1 MTQLL
6 RSESYDRRYAKLTK
20 AQAEAS
26 DQPVYWGT
34 PCKAHGH
41 RWRYVRN
48 DQCCLCQA
56 NWVKQRVARK
66 TGEYSNTRREID
78 RLLDELALKRLET
91 EGDLR

>member
-41 RWRYVRN
+41 RWRYVATGH
-48 DQCCLCQA
+48 CCLCNA
-56 NWVKQRVARK
+56 ERVKRYNDRK
-66 TGEYSNTRREID
+66 SGEYSNTRLEID

-91 EGDLR
+91 EGELR